1 MQLPWCEDSCMANTR
16 DLEAAFDWT
25 RKELGKRFDVT
36 FSKAQTTLRQGTQRT
51 FNAVSNDGSIVATI
65 SHSSGLTS
73 GNKKPVGKIH
83 GAVAYLYFLSQ
94 ARAQRRMLVLTDPDL
109 HRFVLNEVEGAVGD
123 GLEILHVPLPSEL
136 AAKVRAVTSRASD
149 EMSA

>member
-1 MQLPWCEDSCMANTR
+1 M
-16 DLEAAFDWT
+16 
-25 RKELGKRFDVT
+25 T
-36 FSKAQTTLRQGTQRT
+36 FSTAHRNRFRRVAIASIGL
-51 FNAVSNDGSIVATI
+51 AVSALLGANAQAGEMRKPKEETRSVYLVKYRVNNDVRY
-65 SHSSGLTS
+65 
-73 GNKKPVGKIH
+73 NKKPVGKIR

-109 HRFVLNEVEGAVGD
+109 HRFVLNEVEGALGD
-123 GLEILHVPLPSEL
+123 GLEILHVPLPPEL